1 MRIFLQP
8 PMEGASPDGLAMRAC
23 EVLRHSLIMSAR
35 PGGIINDRAV
45 VLVADPDL
53 PQAIALLKKA
63 RMYAE
68 SD

>member
-45 VLVADPDL
+45 GSSSGRSRPTASNRSTE
-53 PQAIALLKKA
+53 KG
-63 RMYAE
+63 
-68 SD
+68 